1 MFYQVPQKRE
11 RLFLVGIRKDL
22 KAKEL
27 FKYPDPYHRIMTM
40 RDALKK
46 GELYSTNVP
55 KSQGAQ
61 YPEHKRNSTLMQIAP
76 ISRGDVWQYKEL
88 RQELETE
95 AGHINGLYSDFD
107 WTPIRYLNRGF
118 NRKILAGFFRRSQIG
133 LVTPFRDGMNLVAK
147 EYVAAQDPS
156 NPGVL
161 ILSQFAGAA
170 EELDGAIIVNP
181 YDIEAITEAI
191 NISLKMSSEEKLHR
205 WIRMIEQ
212 INEFDIHKWSKNCI
226 KAIESITL

>member
-1 MFYQVPQKRE
+1 MIIVD
-11 RLFLVGIRKDL
+11 RLDYSKGIINRF
-22 KAKEL
+22 KAYENLLEK
-27 FKYPDPYHRIMTM
+27 
-40 RDALKK
+40 
-46 GELYSTNVP
+46 
-55 KSQGAQ
+55 

-76 ISRGDVWQYKEL
+76 YLRGDVWQYKEL

-147 EYVAAQDPS
+147 DMLPLKTLLIREFLYFRNLQAQKK
-156 NPGVL
+156 
-161 ILSQFAGAA
+161 
-170 EELDGAIIVNP
+170 DGAIIINP

-191 NISLKMSSEEKLHR
+191 NISLKCPQK
-205 WIRMIEQ
+205 
-212 INEFDIHKWSKNCI
+212 KNFI
-226 KAIESITL
+226 AGLE

>member
-1 MFYQVPQKRE
+1 MC
-11 RLFLVGIRKDL
+11 IRD
-22 KAKEL
+22 
-27 FKYPDPYHRIMTM
+27 
-40 RDALKK
+40 
-46 GELYSTNVP
+46 
-55 KSQGAQ
+55 
-61 YPEHKRNSTLMQIAP
+61 
-76 ISRGDVWQYKEL
+76 
-88 RQELETE
+88 
-95 AGHINGLYSDFD
+95 
-107 WTPIRYLNRGF
+107 RYLNRGF

-205 WIRMIEQ
+205 WIRMMEQ

-226 KAIESITL
+226 KAIENITV

>member
-1 MFYQVPQKRE
+1 
-11 RLFLVGIRKDL
+11 
-22 KAKEL
+22 
-27 FKYPDPYHRIMTM
+27 
-40 RDALKK
+40 
-46 GELYSTNVP
+46 
-55 KSQGAQ
+55 
-61 YPEHKRNSTLMQIAP
+61 MQIAP

-88 RQELETE
+88 RQELESE

-191 NISLKMSSEEKLHR
+191 NIGLKMSSEEKLHR
-205 WIRMIEQ
+205 WIRMMEQ

-226 KAIESITL
+226 EAIGNIKV

>member
-1 MFYQVPQKRE
+1 M
-11 RLFLVGIRKDL
+11 
-22 KAKEL
+22 
-27 FKYPDPYHRIMTM
+27 
-40 RDALKK
+40 
-46 GELYSTNVP
+46 
-55 KSQGAQ
+55 
-61 YPEHKRNSTLMQIAP
+61 
-76 ISRGDVWQYKEL
+76 
-88 RQELETE
+88 
-95 AGHINGLYSDFD
+95 
-107 WTPIRYLNRGF
+107 
-118 NRKILAGFFRRSQIG
+118 
-133 LVTPFRDGMNLVAK
+133 TPFRDGMNLVAK

-205 WIRMIEQ
+205 WVRMIEQ

>member
-1 MFYQVPQKRE
+1 MEPYFQAEVWTDI
-11 RLFLVGIRKDL
+11 GW
-22 KAKEL
+22 
-27 FKYPDPYHRIMTM
+27 DP
-40 RDALKK
+40 
-46 GELYSTNVP
+46 
-55 KSQGAQ
+55 
-61 YPEHKRNSTLMQIAP
+61 
-76 ISRGDVWQYKEL
+76 
-88 RQELETE
+88 
-95 AGHINGLYSDFD
+95 
-107 WTPIRYLNRGF
+107 
-118 NRKILAGFFRRSQIG
+118 
-133 LVTPFRDGMNLVAK
+133 LVAK

-205 WIRMIEQ
+205 WVRMIEQ

-226 KAIESITL
+226 KAIESIILQNLLIYSRDGAGDGNRTHVFSLEGCCSTIELHPLQLELVSNTCVRCVAFQNNSCTGCIFGLG